1 MSSALRGRQNW
12 HTDIMDPEMST
23 SIGERI
29 RSARENKELEQQTL
43 SVRIG
48 VAVRTLQRWEKGLQV
63 PDSNYL
69 LRLAKSI
76 GVRPEWLLTGEGE
89 MYPAPQAPGKVIPFH
104 REMLVRNIPM
114 VEIPVLSSVPAGK
127 TAAMFHP
134 EFVERYITVD
144 NLKDRD
150 AFALVVKG
158 KSMSP
163 KIEDGDIVVVSPHQD
178 VRSGDIC
185 VIRVNDEDVLK
196 KVKIDEQ
203 YIHLIPLNPDFDPVT
218 VRKRDVSFVWK
229 VIRVI
234 KSL

>member
-1 MSSALRGRQNW
+1 M
-12 HTDIMDPEMST
+12 HT
-23 SIGERI
+23 SIGERL
-29 RSARENKELEQQTL
+29 RAARENKELEQSTL
-43 SVRIG
+43 SDRVG

-89 MYPAPQAPGKVIPFH
+89 MYPPPQATGKVIPFH
-104 REMLVRNIPM
+104 KEMLVRNVSM
-114 VEIPVLSSVPAGK
+114 VEVPVLSSVPAGRPIQ
-127 TAAMFHP
+127 TISQDY
-134 EFVERYITVD
+134 VERYITVD

-163 KIEDGDIVVVSPHQD
+163 RIEDGDIVVVSPHQD

-185 VIRVNDEDVLK
+185 VVRVNDEDVLK

-218 VRKRDVSFVWK
+218 VRKRDVMFIMK

-234 KSL
+234 KTL

>member
-1 MSSALRGRQNW
+1 MK
-12 HTDIMDPEMST
+12 TT
-23 SIGERI
+23 IGDRI
-29 RSARENKELEQQTL
+29 RTARETVEMDQAAL
-43 SVRIG
+43 SAKVD
-48 VAVRTLQRWEKGLQV
+48 VASRTLQRWEKGLQV

-69 LRLAKSI
+69 LRLAKYL
-76 GVRPEWLLTGEGE
+76 GVRPEWLLMGEGA
-89 MYPAPQAPGKVIPFH
+89 MIASPQSPSKIIPFQKNSY
-104 REMLVRNIPM
+104 LNKVAL

-134 EFVERYITVD
+134 DYVDHYITVD
-144 NLKDRD
+144 NIKDQN

-163 KIEDGDIVVVSPHQD
+163 KIEDGDIVVVSPQQE

-196 KVKIDEQ
+196 KVKIEDQ
-203 YIHLIPLNPDFDPVT
+203 YIHLIPLNPNFEPVT
-218 VRKRDVSFVWK
+218 VRKRDIAFVWK

-234 KSL
+234 KNL